1 MKTRTLLFVATCA
14 FVLGSCKE
22 ELTKV
27 ELLTAKDW
35 RLTSLTI
42 DPPIM
47 VEGVLITNYYGQMY
61 AYDKDNILRFY
72 ANGTVETD
80 EGATKEFPSDPQTKQ
95 GQWQLSFAE
104 TELTVSVNGDTVVY
118 GLVTLDEAAMIL
130 NYAQRDTATNINYTL
145 TAGFK

>member
-80 EGATKEFPSDPQTKQ
+80 EGAPKNFQATRKPSKD
-95 GQWQLSFAE
+95 
-104 TELTVSVNGDTVVY
+104 NGNFR
-118 GLVTLDEAAMIL
+118 LPRQNLL
-130 NYAQRDTATNINYTL
+130 FL
-145 TAGFK
+145 